1 MDLEIKY
8 SSLMILLVKH
18 FDTAPKATLSPLSL
32 SCTGKERQVGSLLLK
47 KSEWNS

>member
-32 SCTGKERQVGSLLLK
+32 SYSAQWEKRGGMRT
-47 KSEWNS
+47 KSVNDP